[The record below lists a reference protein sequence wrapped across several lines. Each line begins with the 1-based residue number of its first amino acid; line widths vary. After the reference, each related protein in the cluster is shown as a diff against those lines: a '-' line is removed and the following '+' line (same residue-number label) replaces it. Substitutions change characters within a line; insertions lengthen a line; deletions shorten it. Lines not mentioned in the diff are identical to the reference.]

1 MTNLIKKN
9 NTVSDIMKS
18 LDNKATPEGKQMAYR
33 IALEM
38 VNNDLEPTPENIE
51 LTFKNILKRKSKTI
65 EEERNIVRS
74 LLKPEIMAKVDK
86 RVKLKLN

>member
-1 MTNLIKKN
+1 MTNLN
-9 NTVSDIMKS
+9 NK
-18 LDNKATPEGKQMAYR
+18 LTPEGKQMQYR

-51 LTFKNILKRKSKTI
+51 LTFENILKRKSKTI

-74 LLKPEIMAKVDK
+74 LLKPERMAEIDK
-86 RVKLKLN
+86 RVKLKLY

>member
-1 MTNLIKKN
+1 MTNLN
-9 NTVSDIMKS
+9 NK
-18 LDNKATPEGKQMAYR
+18 LTPEGKQMQYR

-38 VNNDLEPTPENIE
+38 LNNNLEPTPENIE

-65 EEERNIVRS
+65 EEERNIVRN

-86 RVKLKLN
+86 KVELILN

>member
-1 MTNLIKKN
+1 MTNLN
-9 NTVSDIMKS
+9 NK
-18 LDNKATPEGKQMAYR
+18 LTPEGKQMQYR

-38 VNNDLEPTPENIE
+38 VNNNLKPTPENIE
-51 LTFKNILKRKSKTI
+51 LTFKNILKRKTKTA
-65 EEERNIVRS
+65 EEEKNIVRN

>member
-1 MTNLIKKN
+1 MTNLN
-9 NTVSDIMKS
+9 NK
-18 LDNKATPEGKQMAYR
+18 LTPEGKQMQYR

-51 LTFKNILKRKSKTI
+51 LTFENILKRKSKTI

-74 LLKPEIMAKVDK
+74 LLKPERMAEIDK
-86 RVKLKLN
+86 RGKLKLY

>member
-1 MTNLIKKN
+1 MTNLN
-9 NTVSDIMKS
+9 NK
-18 LDNKATPEGKQMAYR
+18 LTPEGKQMQYR

-51 LTFKNILKRKSKTI
+51 LTFENILKRKSKTI

-74 LLKPEIMAKVDK
+74 LLKP
-86 RVKLKLN
+86 

>member
-1 MTNLIKKN
+1 MTNLIKKT
-9 NTVSDIMKS
+9 NT
-18 LDNKATPEGKQMAYR
+18 TPEGKQMAYR
-33 IALEM
+33 VALEM
-38 VNNDLEPTPENIE
+38 VNNNLEPTPKNRE

>member
-1 MTNLIKKN
+1 M
-9 NTVSDIMKS
+9 
-18 LDNKATPEGKQMAYR
+18 EYR

-65 EEERNIVRS
+65 EKERGIVRS
-74 LLKPEIMAKVDK
+74 LLKPEIMAKVDR
-86 RVKLKLN
+86 RVKSYNYTECNSFLMISQKTIECNY

>member
-1 MTNLIKKN
+1 MTNLN
-9 NTVSDIMKS
+9 NK
-18 LDNKATPEGKQMAYR
+18 LTPKGKQMQYR

-38 VNNDLEPTPENIE
+38 LNNNLEPTPENIE

-65 EEERNIVRS
+65 EEEKNIVRN

-86 RVKLKLN
+86 RVELILN

>member
-1 MTNLIKKN
+1 MTNLN
-9 NTVSDIMKS
+9 NK
-18 LDNKATPEGKQMAYR
+18 LTPEGKQMQYR

-38 VNNDLEPTPENIE
+38 LNNNLEPTPENIE

-65 EEERNIVRS
+65 EEEKNIVKN

-86 RVKLKLN
+86 RVELILN